1 MEKWFGLNE
10 FVALAETGSFTAAAE
25 RLSTS
30 TANISRRLHALE
42 KHLGLRLVERTT
54 RHVALT
60 ELGRIY
66 YQRCRPLLDSLD
78 EAQRTLIDLQH
89 SPSGK
94 LRLTCAVA
102 YGERHIA
109 PLVNDFAQRYPEL
122 QIELHLSNRVVD
134 IIDEGY
140 DLAIRLGHLPESS
153 LVARRL
159 APRDMYVCAS
169 PDYLAR
175 YGAPHSLDEL
185 LQHHCLVGTQDT
197 WAFEE
202 QKRTR
207 LLRVE
212 GRLHCNN
219 GHAILDAAL
228 KGLGI
233 CQLPDFYVTPYL
245 ASGQLCELLP
255 QFRQRD
261 TAVWAVMSSNRYT
274 SRKVRLLVD
283 FLDQEL
289 KARLP
294 AAYLQGIQ
302 P

>member
-10 FVALAETGSFTAAAE
+10 FIALAETGSFTAAAE

-30 TANISRRLHALE
+30 TANVSRRLHALE

-233 CQLPDFYVTPYL
+233 CQLPDFYVMPYL

-283 FLDQEL
+283 FLDEGL

-294 AAYLQGIQ
+294 MAYRQIS
-302 P
+302 PP